1 MPDSW
6 LLRAAELAE
15 RGRLRVEPNPP
26 VGCVVVRGRRLVG
39 EGWHRGW
46 GAPHAEV
53 EALRSAGKHA
63 RGATV
68 YVTLEP
74 CDHDGKTPPCSQ
86 ALMRAFVKEVVY
98 ACIDP
103 NPQTTGKGPARLRE
117 AGIGVRKARA
127 PAAVRALLEPYAT
140 HLERKRPWVIA
151 KWAMTLDGR
160 IASRT
165 GDSRWVSSQ
174 ESRDWAHATFRAG
187 VDAIVCGAR
196 TVRVDDPRLTNRSGA
211 GKQPLR
217 VIVCGRRGLPPKARV
232 LRGGNTLVFAPEE
245 CRAPRTVEVV
255 RAGAGGRVDPRRM
268 LKELYR
274 RGLERVLIEGGGEL
288 IGSLLDRDLVDQ
300 LVVFVAPRVIG
311 GLGALPA
318 VAGRGRALM
327 TEALELDHRYVH
339 TLDPDQVVEGY
350 VRRP

>member
-6 LLRAAELAE
+6 LLRATELAE

-26 VGCVVVRGRRLVG
+26 VGCVVVRGRKLVG

-53 EALRSAGKHA
+53 EALRQAGKDA

-74 CDHDGKTPPCSQ
+74 CDHKHKTPPCSQ

-98 ACIDP
+98 ACTDP
-103 NPQTTGKGPARLRE
+103 NPLTTGRGPARLRE
-117 AGIGVRKARA
+117 AGISVRKARV
-127 PAAVRALLEPYAT
+127 PVAVRALLEPYAT
-140 HLERKRPWVIA
+140 HLARKRPWVIA

-165 GDSRWVSSQ
+165 GDSRWVSS
-174 ESRDWAHATFRAG
+174 EPARDWVHATFRAG

-196 TVRVDDPRLTNRSGA
+196 TVRVDNPRLTNRSGK

-217 VIVCGRRGLPPKARV
+217 VIVCGRRGLPPKSKV

-268 LKELYR
+268 LSELYR

-300 LVVFVAPRVIG
+300 LLVFVAPRVIG

-318 VAGRGRALM
+318 VAGRGRAVM
-327 TEALELDHRYVH
+327 AEALELDHRSVH
-339 TLDPDQVVEGY
+339 TLDPDHVIEGY